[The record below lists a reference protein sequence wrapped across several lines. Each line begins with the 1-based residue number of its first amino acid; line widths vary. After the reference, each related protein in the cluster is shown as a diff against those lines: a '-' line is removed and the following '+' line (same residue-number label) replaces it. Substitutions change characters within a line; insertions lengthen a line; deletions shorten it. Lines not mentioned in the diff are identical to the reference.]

1 MNRLLAVFT
10 AGAMT
15 FGASAFAEDTTTPS
29 PVTGEVTLDI
39 AETASG
45 DWGGTLGVDVD
56 IAAAGVS
63 LGFGAEEGGDLNL
76 DTWTVG
82 TDMANMSVAIGND
95 NGAFVGAEGEQTLA
109 NPAMTESILI
119 GTGPMSVALGFTD
132 WNSDI
137 TDISNIQGSYNL
149 GDITVAGDYNMD
161 SENTVLGA
169 EYAGLGLGIA
179 TLGGAVTYD
188 MDAEMFAYEGV
199 LTNGGIT
206 GYVNGDQDDALQ
218 NIGGGYEWTWS
229 GATLDAGA
237 VYNMDDEDLT
247 PTVSIGFSF

>member
-10 AGAMT
+10 ASAMAFST
-15 FGASAFAEDTTTPS
+15 SLFAEEATTTS
-29 PVTGEVTLDI
+29 PITGEVTLDI
-39 AETASG
+39 AENTSG

-56 IAAAGVS
+56 IENAGVS
-63 LGFGAEEGGDLNL
+63 LGFGAAEGGDLNL

-218 NIGGGYEWTWS
+218 NIGGDYTYMLG
-229 GATLDAGA
+229 GAELN
-237 VYNMDDEDLT
+237 VKVVPLT
-247 PTVSIGFSF
+247 E

>member
-63 LGFGAEEGGDLNL
+63 LGFGAVEGGDLNL

-82 TDMANMSVAIGND
+82 ADVGEMALAFGND

-109 NPAMTESILI
+109 DPSMSESLQIT
-119 GTGPMSVALGFTD
+119 TGPMSFALGLTD

-137 TDISNIQGSYNL
+137 TDISNIQGSYSL
-149 GDITVAGDYNMD
+149 GDITIAGDYNMD

-169 EYAGLGLGIA
+169 EYAGLDLGSA
-179 TLGGAVTYD
+179 SLGGAVTYD

-199 LTNGGIT
+199 LSNSGIV
-206 GYVNGDQDDALQ
+206 GYMNGDQDDALQ
-218 NIGGGYEWTWS
+218 NIGGKYEWTWS
-229 GATLDAGA
+229 GANIEAGA
-237 VYNMDDEDLT
+237 VYNIDDEDLT
-247 PTVSIGFSF
+247 PTVSVGFSF